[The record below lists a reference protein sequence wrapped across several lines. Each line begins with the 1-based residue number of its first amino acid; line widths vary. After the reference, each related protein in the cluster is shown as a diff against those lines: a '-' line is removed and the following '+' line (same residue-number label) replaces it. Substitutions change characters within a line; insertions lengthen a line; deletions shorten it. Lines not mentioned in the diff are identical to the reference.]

1 MLKES
6 QRKVKGKSK
15 ESITNVSTL
24 EGHTIAKPKLFRIST
39 VPMSLNLLLKGQLN
53 FLNQDFDVTA
63 ISGEGAD
70 LELVKEREGVKT
82 HPIEMHRHISLK
94 QDLASLW
101 RLYRYFKKEKPDIIH
116 SITPK
121 AGLLSMLA
129 GLLAGVP
136 IRMHTFTGLIF
147 PHREW
152 YMKHTLIMMDK
163 LLCKCATN
171 VYPEGNGVKQDLI
184 KHKITKKPLKVIAH
198 GNING
203 VDIDYY
209 HPEAISEEAK
219 NQLRD
224 SLQIKKEDFVFVF
237 VGRLVIDK
245 GIRELVKAFD
255 NLSKNHK
262 NIKLILV
269 GPKENAHNP
278 KKRAM
283 FHTINQ
289 NQKIITVGFQD
300 DVRPYYAVSNV
311 LMLPSYREGFP
322 NVVLQAGA
330 MGLPSIVSDISGC
343 NEIIEHEVN
352 GLLVPKKN
360 HHELQK
366 AMEKILVTPN
376 FLESLQK
383 NARNR
388 VAESFDKSLV
398 WKELKKE
405 YVKALNEL

>member
-1 MLKES
+1 MNS
-6 QRKVKGKSK
+6 S
-15 ESITNVSTL
+15 
-24 EGHTIAKPKLFRIST
+24 KPKLFRIAT
-39 VPMSLNLLLKGQLN
+39 VPMSLNLLLKGQLE
-53 FLNQDFDVTA
+53 FLNKHFQVTA
-63 ISGEGAD
+63 ISGEGDD
-70 LELVKEREGVKT
+70 LQTVAKREGVNIHK
-82 HPIEMHRHISLK
+82 IEMHRPISFR
-94 QDLASLW
+94 QDLKSLW
-101 RLYRYFKKEKPDIIH
+101 NLYWYFKKEKPDIIH

-121 AGLLSMLA
+121 AGLLSMMA
-129 GLLAGVP
+129 GKLAGVP
-136 IRMHTFTGLIF
+136 VRMHTFTGLIF
-147 PHREW
+147 PYKNG
-152 YMKHTLIMMDK
+152 YMKRTLIIMDRI
-163 LLCKCATN
+163 LCRCATH
-171 VYPEGNGVKQDLI
+171 VYPEGKGVKEDLQR
-184 KHKITKKPLKVIAH
+184 HNITNKPLKIIAN
-198 GNING
+198 GNVNG
-203 VDIDYY
+203 VDLDYY

-245 GIRELVKAFD
+245 GARELVKAFD
-255 NLSKNHK
+255 ALSKHHQ

-283 FHTINQ
+283 FHSIHQ
-289 NQKIITVGFQD
+289 NENIITVGFQD
-300 DVRPYYAVSNV
+300 NVRPYYAVSNV

-322 NVVLQAGA
+322 NAVLQAGA
-330 MGLPSIVSDISGC
+330 MGLPSIVSDIPGC

-360 HHELQK
+360 YRELQK
-366 AMEKILVTPN
+366 NMEKILVTPN

-405 YVKALNEL
+405 YEKALNEL

>member
-1 MLKES
+1 MNS
-6 QRKVKGKSK
+6 S
-15 ESITNVSTL
+15 
-24 EGHTIAKPKLFRIST
+24 KPKLFRIST
-39 VPMSLNLLLKGQLN
+39 VPMSLNLLLKGQLR
-53 FLNQDFDVTA
+53 FLNEHFEVTA
-63 ISGEGAD
+63 ISGAGDD
-70 LELVKEREGVKT
+70 LEMVAKREGVKV
-82 HPIEMHRHISLK
+82 HPIVMHRPISLY
-94 QDLASLW
+94 QDIKSLW
-101 RLYRYFKKEKPDIIH
+101 QLYLYFKKEKPTIIH

-121 AGLLSMLA
+121 AGLLSMMA
-129 GLLAGVP
+129 GKLAGVP

-147 PHREW
+147 PHKYG
-152 YMKHTLIMMDK
+152 YMKRTLIIMDK
-163 LLCKCATN
+163 ILCRCATH
-171 VYPEGNGVKQDLI
+171 VYPEGKGVKEDLQR
-184 KHKITKKPLKVIAH
+184 HNITNKPLKIIAN
-198 GNING
+198 GNVNG

-209 HPEAISEEAK
+209 HPEAISEEGK
-219 NQLRD
+219 KKLRA
-224 SLQIKKEDFVFVF
+224 SLQIKEDDFVFVF

-245 GIRELVKAFD
+245 GVRELVKAFD
-255 NLSKNHK
+255 ALSKHHQ

-269 GPKENAHNP
+269 GPRENAHNP

-283 FHTINQ
+283 FHSIHQ
-289 NQKIITVGFQD
+289 NENIITVGFQD

-322 NVVLQAGA
+322 NAVLQAGA

-360 HHELQK
+360 HQELQK

-405 YVKALNEL
+405 YEKALNEL

>member
-1 MLKES
+1 MNS
-6 QRKVKGKSK
+6 S
-15 ESITNVSTL
+15 
-24 EGHTIAKPKLFRIST
+24 KPKLFRIAT

-63 ISGEGAD
+63 ISGEGDD
-70 LELVKEREGVKT
+70 LQTVAKREGVNV
-82 HPIEMHRHISLK
+82 HEIEMHRPISLK
-94 QDLASLW
+94 QDLKSLW
-101 RLYRYFKKEKPDIIH
+101 NLYWYFKKEKPAIIH

-121 AGLLSMLA
+121 AGLLSMMA
-129 GLLAGVP
+129 GKLAGVP
-136 IRMHTFTGLIF
+136 VRMHTFTGLIF
-147 PHREW
+147 PYKNG
-152 YMKHTLIMMDK
+152 YMKRTLIIMDRI
-163 LLCKCATN
+163 LCRCATH
-171 VYPEGNGVKQDLI
+171 VYPEGKGVKEDLQR
-184 KHKITKKPLKVIAH
+184 HNITNKPLKIIAN

>member
-24 EGHTIAKPKLFRIST
+24 EGHTIPKPKLFRIST

-101 RLYRYFKKEKPDIIH
+101 RLYRYFKKEKPAIIH

-121 AGLLSMLA
+121 AGLLSMMA
-129 GLLAGVP
+129 GKLAGVP

-147 PHREW
+147 PYKNG
-152 YMKHTLIMMDK
+152 YMKRTLIIMDRI
-163 LLCKCATN
+163 LCRCATHI
-171 VYPEGNGVKQDLI
+171 YPEGKGVKEDLQR
-184 KHKITKKPLKVIAH
+184 HNITNKPLKIIAN
-198 GNING
+198 GNVNG
-203 VDIDYY
+203 VDLDYY
-209 HPEAISEEAK
+209 HPAAISEEAK

-245 GIRELVKAFD
+245 GVRELVKAFD
-255 NLSKNHK
+255 ALSKHHQ

-283 FHTINQ
+283 FHSIHQ
-289 NQKIITVGFQD
+289 NENIITVGFQD

-322 NVVLQAGA
+322 NAVLQAGA

-360 HHELQK
+360 HQELQK
-366 AMEKILVTPN
+366 NMEKILVTPN

-398 WKELKKE
+398 WRELKKE
-405 YVKALNEL
+405 YEKVLNEL